1 MEPVEI
7 AIFGGIGL
15 LAAGAVGSLFGKS
28 QEQSQQACDEF
39 SDKLREATKNGLVC
53 AVKAFDDTKAAIDE
67 ANLNVQ
73 SLIEEARAEAARS
86 RNSDSPRQVDITS
99 D

>member
-28 QEQSQQACDEF
+28 QEQTQQDCDEF

-67 ANLNVQ
+67 ANLNFQ
-73 SLIEEARAEAARS
+73 SLLEDARAEAAQS
-86 RNSDSPRQVDITS
+86 RNSDSPRQVNITS